1 MVTYRGASEYE
12 LGSMG
17 SNSSSFRLAAVEVHS
32 RVGSSTGTQGVPCHR
47 ALPSPEVE
55 PVVARPK
62 DLALTRSQ
70 VRVSLHCGPLVPP
83 RPTSPQ
89 LTLLALGVGSQL
101 LPAMMAPFFALFSVG
116 LVIPTVPVPVS
127 LSLSIYLVITTLPVP
142 VRLLM
147 VPL

>member
-62 DLALTRSQ
+62 DLALTHKLES
-70 VRVSLHCGPLVPP
+70 RVLGEISITSDMQKTPPLW
-83 RPTSPQ
+83 Q
-89 LTLLALGVGSQL
+89 KEKN
-101 LPAMMAPFFALFSVG
+101 
-116 LVIPTVPVPVS
+116 
-127 LSLSIYLVITTLPVP
+127 
-142 VRLLM
+142 
-147 VPL
+147 